1 MRIGIIGAMEEE
13 IALYQQAM
21 TEKDKVVKAGIV
33 YQQGEL
39 AGVPVVLCKSGVG
52 KVNAS
57 VCTQILIER
66 FQVDR
71 VIFTGVAG
79 AVDPQL
85 EIGDLVI
92 STDCL
97 QHDVDVTALG
107 FQPGQIP
114 FQEKWIWEADAE
126 LVRVAVAAGEKLGEE
141 VRVVKGRILSGDQFL
156 ADREKV
162 NRLYEQFAA
171 ACTEMEGAAVAQV
184 CAMNEIPFVIVRS
197 MSDKADGSA
206 HVNFAEF
213 TQLAAQRSYA
223 IVTEMLKRLAPQPAS
238 VIVYSTK
245 GCSDCELVKSYLEEK
260 GVAYEVRDVMERQ
273 EYRDEV
279 ERFGFLG
286 VPVTVVGKKAVKG
299 YNPAELEQLL
309 RERNG

>member
-1 MRIGIIGAMEEE
+1 MRIGIIGAMDEE
-13 IALYQQAM
+13 IALYQTAM
-21 TEKDKVVKAGIV
+21 RETAAVVKAGIT
-33 YQQGEL
+33 YRQGEL
-39 AGVPVVLCKSGVG
+39 AGQSVVLCKSGVG

-57 VCTQILIER
+57 VCTQILIDQ

-79 AVDPQL
+79 AVHPQL

-114 FQEKWIWEADAE
+114 FQDKWIWEADAE
-126 LVRVAVAAGEKLGEE
+126 LIRLAVAAGEKLGQGI
-141 VRVVKGRILSGDQFL
+141 RVVQGRILSGDQFL

-162 NRLYEQFAA
+162 NRLFEQFEA

-184 CAMNEIPFVIVRS
+184 CHLNRIPFVILRS

-213 TQLAAQRSYA
+213 TKLASERSAA
-223 IVTEMLKRLAPQPAS
+223 IVRRMLS
-238 VIVYSTK
+238 
-245 GCSDCELVKSYLEEK
+245 
-260 GVAYEVRDVMERQ
+260 
-273 EYRDEV
+273 
-279 ERFGFLG
+279 
-286 VPVTVVGKKAVKG
+286 
-299 YNPAELEQLL
+299 
-309 RERNG
+309 